1 VTHVRGENLREGML
15 VDCRIVAA
23 DDYDLYAETV

>member
-15 VDCRIVAA
+15 VDCRITAA
-23 DDYDLYAETV
+23 DDYDLFAEMI